1 MQFSFLLSAIITVS
15 AWIDHMDDH
24 YLNYDPYP
32 AFAQFLGWG
41 IELFSVAIV
50 VFYGAYYIV
59 KKWRAGESVAF
70 LKFESK
76 FPFVKPGPM
85 MSPKSTWGPR
95 VDSGLPLP
103 AKNGTTNEA
112 FHEES

>member
-1 MQFSFLLSAIITVS
+1 M
-15 AWIDHMDDH
+15 
-24 YLNYDPYP
+24 
-32 AFAQFLGWG
+32 
-41 IELFSVAIV
+41 AIV

-70 LKFESK
+70 LKFDSK

-95 VDSGLPLP
+95 VDSGLPLS
-103 AKNGTTNEA
+103 AKNGAILADLKKLSREQIHTKKLGH
-112 FHEES
+112 FQKFF

>member
-1 MQFSFLLSAIITVS
+1 
-15 AWIDHMDDH
+15 MDDN

-32 AFAQFLGWG
+32 PFAQFLGWCM
-41 IELFSVAIV
+41 ELFSVSIV

-59 KKWRAGESVAF
+59 KKLIAGESVAF
-70 LKFESK
+70 LSFGSK

-95 VDSGLPLP
+95 VDSGLNIPD
-103 AKNGTTNEA
+103 KKGKK
-112 FHEES
+112 